1 MAQVR
6 NMPRASDAEEL
17 ERQRAVIG
25 SPHVDNEEYAGF
37 SGVWEETWC
46 ARARLAAQ
54 AERYRVWL
62 REQGCSRDQAA
73 TMAVR
78 LLLASEPDAP
88 AQPNPSNIPALH

>member
-1 MAQVR
+1 
-6 NMPRASDAEEL
+6 MPKAFDAEEL
-17 ERQRAVIG
+17 ERQGTVIG
-25 SPHVDNEEYAGF
+25 SSRTDHEEYAEI

-46 ARARLAAQ
+46 VRARLAAQ
-54 AERYRVWL
+54 AERYRAWL

-88 AQPNPSNIPALH
+88 AQTTPPNIPVLH